1 MYIVQWRFL
10 GPDGPTVLSTLSGC
24 FDACLM
30 ASFPLLHTH
39 GGVVRPNIPN
49 CGGTGLIIKI
59 GWSLAVGGL
68 HCISRSFFLKSIY
81 RVHIDNF
88 VRMGLCI
95 LIKCGYQCSDFCVF
109 FASCCC

>member
-1 MYIVQWRFL
+1 MYIVQRRFL

-49 CGGTGLIIKI
+49 LWRNRIDQ
-59 GWSLAVGGL
+59 LVGARL
-68 HCISRSFFLKSIY
+68 LEVSI
-81 RVHIDNF
+81 
-88 VRMGLCI
+88 
-95 LIKCGYQCSDFCVF
+95 
-109 FASCCC
+109 A